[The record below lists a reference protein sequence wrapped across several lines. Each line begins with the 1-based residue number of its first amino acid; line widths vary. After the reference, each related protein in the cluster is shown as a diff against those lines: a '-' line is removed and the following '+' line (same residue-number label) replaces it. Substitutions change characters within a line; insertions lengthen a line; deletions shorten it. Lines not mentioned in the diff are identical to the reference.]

1 MQSIATHIPQ
11 SPALPVTLRARVWV
25 QARHFYSR
33 AEAQALCW
41 LWLLADDGRLHVL
54 RMDAV
59 AYGDDSL
66 LATLLLHLTR
76 TPDTAFQIAG
86 VPGMAIPLP
95 SAPVV
100 PVPRWSVSWG
110 HPLQQAIR
118 AFAEHLDG
126 EVLVALGKL
135 EVPGPFLGSVGNYN
149 RLARLPPRIRRNRM
163 QALELFPPLVAPLLL
178 DGYRRPELLGADGDN
193 EPLQCAALVLAD
205 TSPVLDAIDRG
216 RDVIGA
222 LADWHRIDRALVR
235 APLMREPWAEGRA
248 PGEVL
253 RLLHAMPAHARPRRR
268 LDVESRL
275 DAVAAIPARNR
286 CALDVTR
293 LAGAFAAGWT
303 QTWRALD
310 AEFAPLR
317 NALRDTR
324 DFLRSA
330 LEQANLAPE
339 LAGLDA
345 ETLALGWI
353 ARRGIAAL
361 LHASRRWH
369 AQPLIEVTDDDGL
382 PDEIAPLFD
391 TWECARG
398 RAVELTSRRA
408 LREEGETMRHCVG
421 GYWDLCVLEGV
432 RIVHLALADGET
444 ATAQFVCDFIEP
456 NPCFDMCE
464 LAGPGNAECSNAMA
478 LLAQDVGYMI
488 GSNRVRARRAEV
500 LAAVRRARETAR
512 PGTRRTLRLLDRRSR
527 AELAQV
533 LAYCAQ
539 QPDWC
544 GAQAIV
550 QRGAIAGH
558 AYADGPRLL
567 AQLQTGDALQL
578 AREPGNP
585 HDAQAVRIDWHGRK
599 LGYVPR
605 SDNAAIA
612 RLLDAGVALEAKIAA
627 VQPDTV
633 WAPVEFTIVRAT
645 TASCDLRWN
654 R

>member
-1 MQSIATHIPQ
+1 M
-11 SPALPVTLRARVWV
+11 
-25 QARHFYSR
+25 
-33 AEAQALCW
+33 
-41 LWLLADDGRLHVL
+41 
-54 RMDAV
+54 
-59 AYGDDSL
+59 
-66 LATLLLHLTR
+66 
-76 TPDTAFQIAG
+76 
-86 VPGMAIPLP
+86 
-95 SAPVV
+95 
-100 PVPRWSVSWG
+100 
-110 HPLQQAIR
+110 
-118 AFAEHLDG
+118 
-126 EVLVALGKL
+126 
-135 EVPGPFLGSVGNYN
+135 
-149 RLARLPPRIRRNRM
+149 
-163 QALELFPPLVAPLLL
+163 
-178 DGYRRPELLGADGDN
+178 
-193 EPLQCAALVLAD
+193 
-205 TSPVLDAIDRG
+205 
-216 RDVIGA
+216 
-222 LADWHRIDRALVR
+222 
-235 APLMREPWAEGRA
+235 
-248 PGEVL
+248 
-253 RLLHAMPAHARPRRR
+253 
-268 LDVESRL
+268 
-275 DAVAAIPARNR
+275 
-286 CALDVTR
+286 
-293 LAGAFAAGWT
+293 
-303 QTWRALD
+303 
-310 AEFAPLR
+310 
-317 NALRDTR
+317 
-324 DFLRSA
+324 
-330 LEQANLAPE
+330 APE

-645 TASCDLRWN
+645 TASCDLR
-654 R
+654 